1 MSNENRTTWQLIM
14 IPAVISL
21 VITIVRLV
29 GELQHGPSR
38 LFNTAAGGPLAIVGI
53 VWLVPIFGIYFAIKL
68 AHQEGGPESRGKAL
82 GLNIVGILLVACSG
96 FLLAK
101 QWEYSGYLL
110 MLISWILFAMSWGA
124 LTKTLL
130 AYGYAARIPVFIVML
145 IATAKANWITHY
157 SAYPSTIDNMSY
169 LSKIWHGAFLP
180 QMIFW
185 ITFTVAIGGLFG
197 VITSFFTKKSSSAPA
212 TA

>member
-1 MSNENRTTWQLIM
+1 MSNEHRTTWQLIM

-21 VITIVRLV
+21 VVTIIRLA
-29 GELQHGPSR
+29 GEMQQWSTR
-38 LFNTAAGGPLAIVGI
+38 LFNSAAGGPMALVGI
-53 VWLVPIFGIYFAIKL
+53 VWLVPIFGIYFAVKL
-68 AHQEGGPESRGKAL
+68 AHQEGGPESKGKAL

-130 AYGYAARIPVFIVML
+130 AYGYAARIPVLIVML
-145 IATAKANWITHY
+145 IATAKNWTTHY
-157 SAYPSTIDNMSY
+157 RAYPPELDQASY
-169 LSKIWHGAFLP
+169 LGKIWHGAFLP

-197 VITSFFTKKSSSAPA
+197 VITSFFTKKPGVVS
-212 TA
+212 TAA